1 MEWTGIWR
9 LVLFDVVNW
18 FPGCLKDMIWVGI
31 KKKKTDD
38 SLGCCMHVPRVNE
51 FEIKRAMLYLNKL
64 RHT

>member
-31 KKKKTDD
+31 KKKIDD
-38 SLGCCMHVPRVNE
+38 SLWL
-51 FEIKRAMLYLNKL
+51 LYACASC
-64 RHT
+64 R